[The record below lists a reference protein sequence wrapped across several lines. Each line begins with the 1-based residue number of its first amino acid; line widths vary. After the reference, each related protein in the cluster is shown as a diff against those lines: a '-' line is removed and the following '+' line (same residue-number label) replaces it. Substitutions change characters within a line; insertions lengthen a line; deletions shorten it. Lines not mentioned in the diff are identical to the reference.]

1 MAEDIE
7 DIGLE
12 ELLNRLSNINN
23 IEILGYTQGGLAKV
37 TKVKGIIKGELNEK
51 ELGELKKRRPRG
63 KPTPKQVN
71 TVKSVAKLLF
81 DNRVKFKVVFG
92 SKEAAIRFEQGYVRL
107 TESDVRIAGFN
118 NENDPPLPL
127 ILSELS
133 RYGKVLFL
141 KPLK

>member
-1 MAEDIE
+1 MTEDIE
-7 DIGLE
+7 NIGLE

-23 IEILGYTQGGLAKV
+23 VEILDYTQDGLAKV

-71 TVKSVAKLLF
+71 TVKGVAKLLY

-92 SKEAAIRFEQGYVRL
+92 SKEATIRFEQGYVRL

-118 NENDPPLPL
+118 SENDQPLPL
-127 ILSELS
+127 ILGELS
-133 RYGKVLFL
+133 KYGKVLFL